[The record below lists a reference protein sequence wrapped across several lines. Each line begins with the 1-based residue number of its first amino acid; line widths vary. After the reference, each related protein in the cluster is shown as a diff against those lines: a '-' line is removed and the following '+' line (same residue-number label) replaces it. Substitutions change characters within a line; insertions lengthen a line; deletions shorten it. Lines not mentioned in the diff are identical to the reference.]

1 MDRIG
6 EMQEQLLPG
15 TENVPDIVYALDEK
29 GAFVSLNKA
38 AEDILGY
45 SKSELVGVSTFQ
57 FIHPDDRAGVK
68 AGLEESMRKRD
79 QDVRRFEF
87 RMLAKSGEVKY
98 FEVNRRL
105 VFENG
110 HFVRNEG
117 IARDV
122 TARKL
127 LEEKLRLYKEIVTN
141 TQDAVV
147 ILDANRNYLE
157 QNPAHRKLL
166 GYTDEELAG
175 HTPAL
180 HTGQETFE
188 RVGREIWKT
197 GSFRGEI
204 RSRTKAG
211 GWIDVELLAFPVKN
225 DDGEVLC
232 HVGFARDITARKRS
246 ASRGGV
252 MQRVREEVWK
262 MVDADD
268 IANVLAAIGEGL
280 EQLSIEY
287 LECGIN
293 VIDTSVEPPAVK
305 SRSMSRKGQWRV
317 SDSEK
322 GVGELARMWQS
333 QECWCR
339 DELGVDDPFEK
350 SHHGDVRSVV
360 DVPFSDG
367 TLRLTSDRP
376 NAYSEQVLE
385 VLKELAAVL
394 SEGFRRMGDLQQL
407 SDAHSQL
414 LQSEKMAAL
423 GNLVAGIAHEIN
435 TPVGAIHSMHDTLV
449 RAVEKLQATIERDF
463 PDNCKE
469 HMGLQGVLKII
480 EDSNRVIE
488 TGTSRVTTIV
498 RSLRN
503 FARLDHDHLT
513 EVDIHDGLDDT
524 LMLVHHDI
532 KNRIEVVKEYGDLPP
547 IACYPSRL
555 NQVFLNILNNA
566 QQAIDGKGTI
576 HVTTFLRDGEACV
589 SIGDTGSG
597 IDAEN
602 MARIF
607 ASGFTTKGAAIG
619 TGLGLAICQQ
629 IMTDHRGRIEV
640 ESKGVGEGAIFTVVL
655 PVGLKDSVKP

>member
-1 MDRIG
+1 M
-6 EMQEQLLPG
+6 
-15 TENVPDIVYALDEK
+15 VYALDAK
-29 GAFVSLNKA
+29 GAFLSLNKA

-45 SKSELVGVSTFQ
+45 SRAELIGVSAFQ
-57 FIHPDDRAGVK
+57 FIHSDDQAEMK
-68 AGLEESMRKRD
+68 AGLEEAMRKQD
-79 QDVRRFEF
+79 QEVRRFEF
-87 RMLAKSGEVKY
+87 RMLAKGGEVKF

-105 VFENG
+105 IFEDG
-110 HFVRNEG
+110 QFVRNEG

-122 TARKL
+122 TERKQLENNL
-127 LEEKLRLYKEIVTN
+127 LLYKEIVTN

-147 ILDANRNYLE
+147 ILDANRNYIE
-157 QNPAHRKLL
+157 QNLAHREML

-175 HTPAL
+175 HTPAM
-180 HTGQETFE
+180 HTGQESFE
-188 RVGREIWKT
+188 RVGRKIWEK

-204 RSRTKAG
+204 RSQTKAG
-211 GWIDVELLAFPVKN
+211 GWIDVELVAFPVKN
-225 DDGEVLC
+225 DNGEVLC
-232 HVGFARDITARKRS
+232 HVGFARDITARKRTELRS
-246 ASRGGV
+246 GV

-262 MVDADD
+262 MVDADG
-268 IANVLAAIGEGL
+268 IADVLAAIGEGL
-280 EQLSIEY
+280 EQLAIEY

-293 VIDTSVEPPAVK
+293 VIDAKVEPPVVK
-305 SRSMSRKGQWRV
+305 SRSMSRQGQWLV

-322 GVGELARMWQS
+322 GVGELAKMWES
-333 QECWCR
+333 QECVCR
-339 DELGVDDPFEK
+339 ADLGAEDPFEK

-367 TLRLTSDRP
+367 TLRLTSDKP
-376 NAYSEQVLE
+376 NAYSEQVLT

-394 SEGFRRMGDLQQL
+394 SEGFRRMGDLQQI
-407 SDAHSQL
+407 SDAHTQL

-449 RAVEKLQATIERDF
+449 RAVGKLKSTIERDF
-463 PDNCKE
+463 PDDCKE

-524 LMLVHHDI
+524 LMLVRHDI
-532 KNRIEVVKEYGDLPP
+532 KNRIEVVKDYADLPP

-555 NQVFLNILNNA
+555 SQVFLNILNNA

-576 HVTTFLRDGEACV
+576 RVATFLRAGEACV
-589 SIGDTGSG
+589 SISDTGSG
-597 IDAEN
+597 IDSDSL
-602 MARIF
+602 ARIF
-607 ASGFTTKGAAIG
+607 DSGFTTKGAATG

-629 IMTDHRGRIEV
+629 IMADHKGRIDV
-640 ESKGVGEGAIFTVVL
+640 ESNVGEGTTFTVVL
-655 PVGLKDSVKP
+655 PVGLKDSASD

>member
-1 MDRIG
+1 MDR
-6 EMQEQLLPG
+6 MSKTHEQLLPG
-15 TENVPDIVYALDEK
+15 TENVPDIVYALDGK

-45 SKSELVGVSTFQ
+45 SRAELIGVSALQ
-57 FIHPDDRAGVK
+57 FIHPDDQAEMK
-68 AGLEESMRKRD
+68 AGLEEAMSKQD
-79 QDVRRFEF
+79 QEVRRFEF
-87 RMLAKSGEVKY
+87 RMLAKGGEVKF

-105 VFENG
+105 IFEHG
-110 HFVRNEG
+110 QFVRNEG

-122 TARKL
+122 TERKQLEDNL
-127 LEEKLRLYKEIVTN
+127 LLYKEIVTN

-147 ILDANRNYLE
+147 ILDANRNYIE
-157 QNPAHRKLL
+157 QNLAHREML

-180 HTGQETFE
+180 HTDQETFE
-188 RVGREIWKT
+188 RVGKQIWGK

-204 RSRTKAG
+204 RSQTKVG
-211 GWIDVELLAFPVKN
+211 RWIDIELLAFPVKN
-225 DDGEVLC
+225 DNGEVLC
-232 HVGFARDITARKRS
+232 HVGFARDISERKRTEL
-246 ASRGGV
+246 RGGV

-280 EQLSIEY
+280 EQLAIEY

-293 VIDTSVEPPAVK
+293 VIDTTVEPPVVK
-305 SRSMSRKGQWRV
+305 SRSMSRQGQWLV

-322 GVGELARMWQS
+322 GVGELTKMWQS
-333 QECWCR
+333 QECSCR
-339 DELGVDDPFEK
+339 DDLGAEDPFEK
-350 SHHGDVRSVV
+350 SHHVDVRSVV

-367 TLRLTSDRP
+367 TLRLTSDKP

-394 SEGFRRMGDLQQL
+394 SEGFRRMGDLQQI
-407 SDAHSQL
+407 SDAHTQL

-449 RAVEKLQATIERDF
+449 RAVGKLKSTIERDF
-463 PDNCKE
+463 PKDCKE

-513 EVDIHDGLDDT
+513 EVDIHDGLNDT

-532 KNRIEVVKEYGDLPP
+532 KNRIEVVKEYAELPA

-576 HVTTFLRDGEACV
+576 RVATFLRDGEACV
-589 SIGDTGSG
+589 SISDTGSG
-597 IDAEN
+597 IGPESLAK
-602 MARIF
+602 IF
-607 ASGFTTKGAAIG
+607 ESGFTTKGAATG

-629 IMTDHRGRIEV
+629 IMADHKGRIDV
-640 ESKGVGEGAIFTVVL
+640 ESKVGEGTTFTVVL
-655 PVGLKDSVKP
+655 PVGLQETF